1 MKSVYCSN
9 SHPRVN
15 TEAPVASFKDAMD
28 HYIEVISGQRVRC
41 MQFCYNG
48 KGLMD
53 SIRVHFPIIRDEGTF
68 LSFKYIGVVFNVM
81 ILEGFHREFFTLSED
96 Y

>member
-1 MKSVYCSN
+1 MESVYCSN
-9 SHPRVN
+9 THPRVN

-28 HYIEVISGQRVRC
+28 HYIEVITGQRVRC
-41 MQFCYNG
+41 MQFCF
-48 KGLMD
+48 KGTNLMD
-53 SIRVHFPIIRDEGTF
+53 SIRSHFTVTRDEGDF
-68 LSFKYIGVVFNVM
+68 ISFIHIGVVFNVM